1 MIEHVDVE
9 QLAGR
14 DDLASYEHIF
24 RAGGWVA
31 GGVIVDDDQRRAVAL
46 ERLFTSFKTISKNR
60 LSS

>member
-14 DDLASYEHIF
+14 DDLACHQHILG
-24 RAGGWVA
+24 AGRGVA
-31 GGVIVDDDQRRAVAL
+31 GGMVVDDDQRRAVAL
-46 ERLFTSFKTISKNR
+46 ERFFTSLNTIRKSP